1 MMLLIE
7 FFRIQQRTAI
17 IMKNSIKANLN
28 NLHLSDIY
36 SLILFII
43 YKIQDIPDYAVLS
56 EMCYLLDGANLTRLL
71 TYFAGR
77 TITFPT
83 EEDMSTMVNALL
95 LYQYINIEGSTLVE
109 AQSKLENITPK
120 QMDKITSLYL
130 QILPI
135 MKQYNIDRS
144 QIQHGKKY

>member
-1 MMLLIE
+1 
-7 FFRIQQRTAI
+7 
-17 IMKNSIKANLN
+17 MKNSIKANLN

-135 MKQYNIDRS
+135 MKQYNIDRN